1 MESAWPNL
9 FKYRMHGLK
18 PLVWDTSGGLD
29 GVFLKSTASDV
40 IDIMRTG
47 CELQVDY
54 GVEQSLKDNKV
65 YATIKTLGNKEIT
78 KEFDTFKAGLFWCE
92 RRREVFWNEIYYN
105 IQTNI
110 FDNSKGDEEL

>member
-9 FKYRMHGLK
+9 FKYRTHNLK

-40 IDIMRTG
+40 INMFKTG
-47 CELQVDY
+47 DAIRVEY

-65 YATIKTLGNKEIT
+65 YATIKTQGNKVIT

-92 RRREVFWNEIYYN
+92 RRREVFWNEIYYS

-110 FDNSKGDEEL
+110 FDNSKGSEEL